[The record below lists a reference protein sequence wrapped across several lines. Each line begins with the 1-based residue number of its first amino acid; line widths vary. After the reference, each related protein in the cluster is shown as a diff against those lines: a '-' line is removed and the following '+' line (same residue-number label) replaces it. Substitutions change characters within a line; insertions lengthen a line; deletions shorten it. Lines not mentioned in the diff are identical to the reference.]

1 MNYKKVFLLILISVI
16 SFSAV
21 AYDAVGH
28 RIIADIA
35 YANLTKKAKKQCDKV
50 LGKHGIIYY
59 SVWADE
65 VRSDKQYEYSYPW
78 HYQNLKDS
86 LTIEDIDALIKNPT
100 TEGEH
105 LFFAI
110 EQMTQ
115 RLKKDK
121 NDAEA
126 LKFLVHFMADLHQ
139 PMHLG
144 RAEDLG
150 ANKIKVQWFGTST
163 NLHAV
168 WDGRI
173 TEANKM
179 SYSEYSRFLQD
190 RFDAVKAQ
198 KQAETL
204 LQSVYHVYQLR
215 TEIYAYG
222 VDDKNNY
229 KYIYK
234 FAARNNEML
243 FSAGIQ
249 LAKCLNELFN

>member
-1 MNYKKVFLLILISVI
+1 MNFKKGILLLLICVV

-28 RIIADIA
+28 RIISDIA
-35 YANLTKKAKKQCDKV
+35 YNNLTAKAKKQCDKV
-50 LGKHGIIYY
+50 LGKHGIIYA

-65 VRSDKQYEYSYPW
+65 IRSDKKYDYSYKW

-86 LTIEDIDALIKNPT
+86 LTIEQLDVLFKNPT
-100 TEGEH
+100 AEGEH

-110 EQMTQ
+110 DQLTQ

-150 ANKIKVQWFGTST
+150 GNKISVQWFGKTT

-168 WDGRI
+168 WDGMI
-173 TEANKM
+173 TEGQKM

-190 RFDAVKAQ
+190 SFEKQKAK
-198 KQAETL
+198 KQAESL
-204 LQSVYHVYQLR
+204 LQSVYNVYQLR
-215 TEIYAYG
+215 TEIYTYG
-222 VDDKNNY
+222 VNEKNNY
-229 KYIYK
+229 IYMFK
-234 FAARNNEML
+234 FASRNNEML
-243 FSAGIQ
+243 YSAGIQ
-249 LAKCLNELFN
+249 MAKRLNELFK

>member
-1 MNYKKVFLLILISVI
+1 MNFKKGFLLMLISVI

-35 YANLTKKAKKQCDKV
+35 YNNLTAKAKKQCDKV
-50 LGKHGIIYY
+50 LGKQGIIYA

-65 VRSDKQYEYSYPW
+65 IRSDKQYDYSYKW

-86 LTIEDIDALIKNPT
+86 LTMEQLGVLFKNPT
-100 TEGEH
+100 AEGEH

-110 EQMTQ
+110 DQLTQ

-150 ANKIKVQWFGTST
+150 GNKINVQWFGKST

-168 WDGRI
+168 WDGMI
-173 TEANKM
+173 TEGQKM

-190 RFDAVKAQ
+190 SFEKVKAK
-198 KQAETL
+198 KQAESL
-204 LQSVYHVYQLR
+204 LQSVSNVYTLR
-215 TEIYAYG
+215 TEVYNYG

-229 KYIYK
+229 IYMFK
-234 FAARNNEML
+234 FASRNNEML
-243 FSAGIQ
+243 YSAGIQ
-249 LAKCLNELFN
+249 LAKRLNELF

>member
-1 MNYKKVFLLILISVI
+1 MNFKKGFLLMLISVI
-16 SFSAV
+16 SFSAM

-35 YANLTKKAKKQCDKV
+35 YANLTAKAKKHCDKV
-50 LGKHGIIYY
+50 LGKHGIIYA

-65 VRSDKQYEYSYPW
+65 VRSDKQYDYSYKW

-86 LTIEDIDALIKNPT
+86 LTMEQIDLLFKNPT
-100 TEGEH
+100 AEGEH

-150 ANKIKVQWFGTST
+150 ANKIKVEWFGVST

-173 TEANKM
+173 TEGNKM
-179 SYSEYSRFLQD
+179 SYAECSRFLQD
-190 RFDAVKAQ
+190 SFDKVKAQ
-198 KQAETL
+198 KRGESL
-204 LQSVYHVYQLR
+204 LQSVYKVYQLR
-215 TEIYAYG
+215 TEIYKYG
-222 VDDKNNY
+222 VEDKNNY
-229 KYIYK
+229 KYLYK
-234 FAARNNEML
+234 FSLRNNEML
-243 FSAGIQ
+243 YSGGIQ
-249 LAKCLNELFN
+249 LAQRLNELFK

>member
-1 MNYKKVFLLILISVI
+1 MSFKKSFLFILISVF

-35 YANLTKKAKKQCDKV
+35 YTNLTAKAKKQCDKV
-50 LGKHGIIYY
+50 LGKQGIIYA

-65 VRSDKQYEYSYPW
+65 IRSDKQYDYSYKW

-86 LTIEDIDALIKNPT
+86 LTIDQIDALFKNPT
-100 TEGEH
+100 AEGEH

-110 EQMTQ
+110 DQLTQ

-144 RAEDLG
+144 RAKDLG
-150 ANKIKVQWFGTST
+150 ANKIKVQWFGKST

-168 WDGRI
+168 WDGMI
-173 TEANKM
+173 TESQKM
-179 SYSEYSRFLQD
+179 SYSEYSRFLQNS
-190 RFDAVKAQ
+190 FEKQKAK
-198 KQAETL
+198 KQAESL
-204 LQSVYHVYQLR
+204 LQSVYSVYLLR
-215 TEIYAYG
+215 TEVYNYG
-222 VDDKNNY
+222 FDDKSNY
-229 KYIYK
+229 NYIYK
-234 FAARNNEML
+234 FAGRNNEMMY
-243 FSAGIQ
+243 SAGIQ
-249 LAKCLNELFN
+249 LSKRLNELFK

>member
-1 MNYKKVFLLILISVI
+1 MNFKKGFLLILISVF

-35 YANLTKKAKKQCDKV
+35 YNNLTAKAKKQCDKV
-50 LGKHGIIYY
+50 LGKHGIIYA

-65 VRSDKQYEYSYPW
+65 VRSDKQYDYSYVW

-86 LTIEDIDALIKNPT
+86 LTMEQLDVLFKNPT
-100 TEGEH
+100 AEGEH

-173 TEANKM
+173 TEGQKM
-179 SYSEYSRFLQD
+179 SYSEFSRFLQD
-190 RFDAVKAQ
+190 SFEKMKAK
-198 KQAETL
+198 KQAESL
-204 LQSVYHVYQLR
+204 LQSVYKVYQLR

-234 FAARNNEML
+234 FAGRNNEML
-243 FSAGIQ
+243 YSAGIQ
-249 LAKCLNELFN
+249 LAKRLNDLFN

>member
-1 MNYKKVFLLILISVI
+1 MNFKKGFLLMLISVI

-35 YANLTKKAKKQCDKV
+35 YNNLTAKAKKQCDKV
-50 LGKHGIIYY
+50 LGKHGIIYA

-65 VRSDKQYEYSYPW
+65 IRSDKQYDYSYKW

-86 LTIEDIDALIKNPT
+86 LTMEQLDVLFKNPT
-100 TEGEH
+100 AEGEH

-110 EQMTQ
+110 DQLTQ

-150 ANKIKVQWFGTST
+150 ANKISVQWFGKST

-168 WDGRI
+168 WDGMI
-173 TEANKM
+173 TEGQKM

-190 RFDAVKAQ
+190 SFEKVKAK
-198 KQAETL
+198 KQSESL
-204 LQSVYHVYQLR
+204 LQSVYSVYTLR
-215 TEIYAYG
+215 TEIYSFG
-222 VDDKNNY
+222 FDDKNNY
-229 KYIYK
+229 KYMFK
-234 FAARNNEML
+234 FASRNNEML
-243 FSAGIQ
+243 YNAGIQ
-249 LAKCLNELFN
+249 LAKRLNELF

>member
-1 MNYKKVFLLILISVI
+1 MSFKKSFLFILISVF

-35 YANLTKKAKKQCDKV
+35 YTNLTAKAKKQCDKV
-50 LGKHGIIYY
+50 LGKQGIIYA

-65 VRSDKQYEYSYPW
+65 IRSDKQYDYSYKW

-86 LTIEDIDALIKNPT
+86 LTIDQIDALFKNPT
-100 TEGEH
+100 AEGEH

-110 EQMTQ
+110 DQLTQ

-150 ANKIKVQWFGTST
+150 ANKIKVQWFGKST

-168 WDGRI
+168 WDGMI
-173 TEANKM
+173 TESQKM
-179 SYSEYSRFLQD
+179 SYSEYSRFLQNS
-190 RFDAVKAQ
+190 FEKQKAK
-198 KQAETL
+198 KQAESL
-204 LQSVYHVYQLR
+204 LQSVYSVYLLR
-215 TEIYAYG
+215 TEVYNYG
-222 VDDKNNY
+222 FDDKSNY
-229 KYIYK
+229 NYIYK
-234 FAARNNEML
+234 FAGRNNEMMYN
-243 FSAGIQ
+243 AGIQ
-249 LAKCLNELFN
+249 LSKRLNELFK

>member
-1 MNYKKVFLLILISVI
+1 MSFKKSFLFILISVF

-35 YANLTKKAKKQCDKV
+35 YTNLTAKAKKQCDKV
-50 LGKHGIIYY
+50 LGKQGIIYA

-65 VRSDKQYEYSYPW
+65 IRSDKQYDYSYKW
-78 HYQNLKDS
+78 HYQNLKDN
-86 LTIEDIDALIKNPT
+86 LTIDQIDALFKNPT
-100 TEGEH
+100 AEGEH

-110 EQMTQ
+110 DQLTQ

-150 ANKIKVQWFGTST
+150 ANKIKVQWFGKST

-168 WDGRI
+168 WDGMI
-173 TEANKM
+173 TESQKM
-179 SYSEYSRFLQD
+179 SYSEYSRFLQNS
-190 RFDAVKAQ
+190 FENQKNK
-198 KQAETL
+198 KQAESL
-204 LQSVYHVYQLR
+204 LQSVYSVYLLR
-215 TEIYAYG
+215 TEVYNYG
-222 VDDKNNY
+222 FDDKSNY
-229 KYIYK
+229 NYIYK
-234 FAARNNEML
+234 FAGRNNEMMYN
-243 FSAGIQ
+243 AGIQ
-249 LAKCLNELFN
+249 LSKRLNELFK